1 MRGIRQ
7 VSFFVVLVSVS
18 IATVSASAQTTLPI
32 NEDQLLYEFIGEYAN
47 SPMVTG
53 PNNLQFGYLSS
64 ITGLNSVFRGSPHNE
79 STAQITFVIHATSY
93 QVVTHG
99 PFRIND
105 RTGTATIY
113 LNNGSSDFSN
123 PASFSQGTPI
133 QVSNYRQTVIAHIP
147 SNTFVST
154 NTHTITSVETF
165 TLNGQTYRLG
175 QVGKTFRSNYSGQTN
190 APNGVPTN
198 NGWIAAT
205 AFGTKN

>member
-1 MRGIRQ
+1 MQGIRRI
-7 VSFFVVLVSVS
+7 SFWVVLISVS

-32 NEDQLLYEFIGEYAN
+32 KEDQLLYEFIGEYAN
-47 SPMVTG
+47 SPMVSG
-53 PNNLQFGYLSS
+53 PNNLQFGYVSS
-64 ITGLNSVFRGSPHNE
+64 ITGLNSVFSGTPKDE
-79 STAQITFVIHATSY
+79 TTALFTFVIQATSY

-99 PFRIND
+99 PFRIVD

-113 LNNGSSDFSN
+113 LNNGPSDFSN

-133 QVSNYRQTVIAHIP
+133 QVSNYRQTVIASIP

-154 NTHTITSVETF
+154 NTHTITHVETF

-175 QVGKTFRSNYSGQTN
+175 QIGKTFRSTYSGQTN

-205 AFGTKN
+205 AYGTKN